1 MDNTENLT
9 QQQTPIQTPPA
20 QDVSENQPT
29 NIPNVKSKF
38 SPILVFVI
46 IFLMSVV
53 AVGAYYLGTKQS
65 KPVPQATQNQPE
77 QQAETNPS
85 PTSTVASPTQT
96 TDLIPQENSLY
107 FGTYQDKDALFI
119 TDKEKQKYFDPGAVP
134 KTSPYIGELQMAG
147 GVRYA
152 PFDFKKL
159 QSPKRILTNSVKPIS
174 SINSF
179 IVNKDKTIV
188 YVSVNYTKGGSQYP
202 DMLNSILQIKT
213 DGSSAKEIWSNNIG
227 SSKYSKGKG
236 ATYLEQ
242 VANDKYVTFNIADC
256 YACSGSPV
264 GTIVLNI
271 TTKNE
276 KYYEMIGDVQLNL
289 ETNILSYKKLS
300 PFQETCEP
308 SPGCDNGQRTVM
320 KPAGEILTDTLP

>member
-1 MDNTENLT
+1 MNNTDNTTSQTTPTQLLPENP
-9 QQQTPIQTPPA
+9 PISVQGKNWRSRLPLIIG
-20 QDVSENQPT
+20 VLLT
-29 NIPNVKSKF
+29 NIIVGTGGYLLGVKSNQTIIQNVPTEAPSII
-38 SPILVFVI
+38 SPTV
-46 IFLMSVV
+46 
-53 AVGAYYLGTKQS
+53 
-65 KPVPQATQNQPE
+65 
-77 QQAETNPS
+77 NPS
-85 PTSTVASPTQT
+85 QT

-147 GVRYA
+147 GGGYV

-159 QSPKRILTNSVKPIS
+159 QNPKRILTNSVKPIN

-188 YVSVNYTKGGSQYP
+188 YVSVNYTKAGSQYP
-202 DMLNSILQIKT
+202 DLLNSILQINT
-213 DGSSAKEIWSNNIG
+213 NGSSANEIWSNDIG
-227 SSKYSKGKG
+227 SNKYSKGGG

-242 VANDKYVTFNIADC
+242 VVNDKYITFNIDNC
-256 YACSGSPV
+256 YACSGSSV

-271 TTKNE
+271 TTKSE
-276 KYYEMIGDVQLNL
+276 KYYEMIGDLQLNL
-289 ETNILSYKKLS
+289 ETSTLNYKKLT
-300 PFQETCEP
+300 PFQEPCEP

-320 KPAGEILTDTLP
+320 KPAGQTFTENLP